1 METPVFGFGVNS
13 TALTTIKL
21 FSDYALEHKKR
32 NLNNVSPSKVSQ
44 VEAWMKITNGIY
56 GTRYGMHV
64 DNAEVKLIRD
74 AVKNWLKQVGKKPWK
89 L

>member
-74 AVKNWLKQVGKKPWK
+74 AVKN
-89 L
+89 